1 MDIEPPSKPMNDE
14 TVESLA
20 DAPSPRAGALR
31 KELFGS
37 ALTLDEAAYILSLD
51 RTTVAKYL
59 RERTLFGFQ
68 IGREWLIPEE
78 ELRAYVSR
86 VYRTAARSGSDVD
99 SEEREAPSSRD
110 EGAPRPAEGAQ
121 RHLLGKL
128 FPRGKERERSGL
140 MVSRF
145 DKFTDRARR
154 VLTLAQEE
162 ATLFNHNYIGTEHL
176 LLGLIRDGEGVAAVV
191 LANLGVDLPRV
202 RSVVVHIIGRGDRP
216 ATGEVGLTPR
226 SKKVIELAVDE
237 ARQLGHH
244 SIGAEHLLLGLV
256 REGDGIAAGVLESLG
271 VNLERVR
278 AQIIQ
283 VLAQSGSSAQV
294 VLHRDPEWA
303 DSGAPVQASP
313 PAAPV
318 EAATLVS
325 EGDQG
330 RRCPHCTAASP
341 AYFRYCFNCGER
353 LEGDT

>member
-1 MDIEPPSKPMNDE
+1 MDIGQTAKSENDE
-14 TVESLA
+14 TTEPLPDS
-20 DAPSPRAGALR
+20 PSPRAGALR

-86 VYRTAARSGSDVD
+86 VYRTAARSGEEIG
-99 SEEREAPSSRD
+99 SEEREARSIRD
-110 EGAPRPAEGAQ
+110 ESAPRRAEVTQ
-121 RHLLGKL
+121 RHLFGKL
-128 FPRGKERERSGL
+128 FPRGKEREKSG
-140 MVSRF
+140 SSARF
-145 DKFTDRARR
+145 DKFTERARR
-154 VLTLAQEE
+154 VLTFAHEE
-162 ATLFNHNYIGTEHL
+162 ATRFNHNYIGTEHI
-176 LLGLIRDGEGVAAVV
+176 LLGLIREDAGVAAAV
-191 LANLGVDLPRV
+191 LANLEVDLQRV
-202 RSVVVHIIGRGDRP
+202 RGAVEHIVGRGDRP
-216 ATGEVGLTPR
+216 AVGEFGLTPR